1 MSETSDSDLLMNG
14 EEWFAKNWRLL
25 LSASLFVLILAV
37 LFNWQSNSEA
47 ESAALSEKDLH
58 SALLSSNSTNLVEI
72 ALELNGIH
80 LKYPDVK
87 VGERALILSAN
98 IALQSMEYEAAQ
110 ERFESYVTRYPTG
123 DWLSE
128 AKIGIALCK
137 ESNGVSAI
145 EDYQVLTNSLVE
157 SVKQRSS
164 ALLEAAKVNLE
175 PLPSRPVPIEVQ
187 PKVDEAITPVEA
199 VVPDQK

>member
-37 LFNWQSNSEA
+37 LFNRQSNSEA

-58 SALLSSNSTNLVEI
+58 SALSSNSTNLVEL

-110 ERFESYVTRYPTG
+110 ERFESYVTRYPAG

-128 AKIGIALCK
+128 AKIG
-137 ESNGVSAI
+137 
-145 EDYQVLTNSLVE
+145 LTNI
-157 SVKQRSS
+157 K
-164 ALLEAAKVNLE
+164 
-175 PLPSRPVPIEVQ
+175 
-187 PKVDEAITPVEA
+187 
-199 VVPDQK
+199 

>member
-1 MSETSDSDLLMNG
+1 MSETTDSDLLMNG

-58 SALLSSNSTNLVEI
+58 SALSSNSTNLVEL

-98 IALQSMEYEAAQ
+98 IALQSMEYKTAQ
-110 ERFESYVTRYPTG
+110 ERFESYLTRYPTG

-128 AKIGIALCK
+128 AQIGLVLCK
-137 ESNGVSAI
+137 ESNGINAI
-145 EDYQVLTNSLVE
+145 ENYQVLTNSNVE

-187 PKVDEAITPVEA
+187 PKVDDAITPVEA

>member
-58 SALLSSNSTNLVEI
+58 SALSSNSTNLVEL

-187 PKVDEAITPVEA
+187 PKVDDAITPVEA
-199 VVPDQK
+199 VVPGQK